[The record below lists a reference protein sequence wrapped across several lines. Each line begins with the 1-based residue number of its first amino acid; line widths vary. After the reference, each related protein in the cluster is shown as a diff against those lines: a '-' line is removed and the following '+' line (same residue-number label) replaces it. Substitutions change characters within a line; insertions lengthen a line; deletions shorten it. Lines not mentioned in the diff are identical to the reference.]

1 MIKLIEFKA
10 ELITR
15 WYEIAPFSEIS
26 ICEDDRYGGLL
37 KIHIEWICRGTVRCY
52 DTLLSYSE
60 LSDAKY
66 NAMDTIL
73 NTLIGAYY
81 STLLLKN
88 KEKL

>member
-1 MIKLIEFKA
+1 MKLIEFKA

-26 ICEDDRYGGLL
+26 IREDDHYGGSL
-37 KIHIEWICRGTVRCY
+37 KIHIEWFCRGTVRCY

-60 LSDAKY
+60 LSA
-66 NAMDTIL
+66 T
-73 NTLIGAYY
+73 GAYY